1 MKFWICTLPLLAIL
15 WGHSTITQAGVLGQ
29 GWWSPPWQQS
39 AYIPDT
45 PKVNIAPTARSD
57 WRQLAPGVLVDRW
70 AAPAA
75 SDVIPAATSYFVRY
89 TTVNVRGERAL
100 ASGIVLVP
108 HGAYQRARDWPL
120 VVYGHMTT
128 GVADACAPSR
138 GVSGSSELR
147 RMQQGDSLAT
157 ALLTQ
162 GAVVARPDYEGL
174 GEDGP
179 HPYLR
184 GDSLARSM
192 RDMAQAVARHWPQI
206 GGRWV
211 AAGHS
216 EGGVAALNAGSRK
229 HPPLEGLAL
238 AGVVSMAPV
247 TQMERVVAFFQPV
260 GLAGAG
266 VDTAVALAALAVK
279 GVAAV
284 DPDFERLALEEGGL
298 SERALALWP
307 DLERLCLADLT
318 KKGSWGGL
326 SPRQAQ
332 GPKGPQMLAELERAL
347 EQDDVRLLPMSRE
360 VPVRLDAALG
370 DVVILYPRLDQLA
383 RDYRRRGV
391 DVTYTRWPTGHSD
404 IVDKAAPTVA
414 QWIMERF

>member
-15 WGHSTITQAGVLGQ
+15 WSHSTITQAGVLGQ

-89 TTVNVRGERAL
+89 TTVNVRGEPAL

-157 ALLTQ
+157 ALLTLVGTAASAQ
-162 GAVVARPDYEGL
+162 TAWPAKPIRLVVGFPAGGTTDV
-174 GEDGP
+174 
-179 HPYLR
+179 
-184 GDSLARSM
+184 LA
-192 RDMAQAVARHWPQI
+192 
-206 GGRWV
+206 
-211 AAGHS
+211 
-216 EGGVAALNAGSRK
+216 
-229 HPPLEGLAL
+229 
-238 AGVVSMAPV
+238 
-247 TQMERVVAFFQPV
+247 
-260 GLAGAG
+260 
-266 VDTAVALAALAVK
+266 
-279 GVAAV
+279 
-284 DPDFERLALEEGGL
+284 
-298 SERALALWP
+298 RALAQPLSQVL
-307 DLERLCLADLT
+307 DFAAD
-318 KKGSWGGL
+318 KF
-326 SPRQAQ
+326 
-332 GPKGPQMLAELERAL
+332 AEA
-347 EQDDVRLLPMSRE
+347 
-360 VPVRLDAALG
+360 
-370 DVVILYPRLDQLA
+370 
-383 RDYRRRGV
+383 RRGPEAGEGLRAFAEKRPP
-391 DVTYTRWPTGHSD
+391 RWA
-404 IVDKAAPTVA
+404 V
-414 QWIMERF
+414 E